1 MTKTAAFLD
10 GSNVFATAKA
20 LGFDIDY
27 KLLRDHL
34 LASHTMQRL
43 SYYTAMLEGDEHNP
57 LKPLID
63 YLGYNGFN
71 MVTKPAKEHTDS
83 MGRRKIKGN
92 MDVDMAV
99 DMMEIGPHVDH
110 VMLFSCDGDF
120 VPVVK
125 VLQRQCVRVTVVSTI
140 KSQPP
145 MCADELR
152 RASDEFIDLES
163 LRDIIERPAREH
175 FAAAAAE

>member
-34 LASHTMQRL
+34 VATNTMQRL
-43 SYYTAMLEGDEHNP
+43 SYYTAILEGDDYIP
-57 LKPLID
+57 VKPLID

-99 DMMEIGPHVDH
+99 DMMEIAPHIDR
-110 VMLFSCDGDF
+110 VMLFSGDGDF

-125 VLQRQCVRVTVVSTI
+125 SLQRQGVRVTVVSTI
-140 KSQPP
+140 KTS
-145 MCADELR
+145 MCADDLR
-152 RASDEFIDLES
+152 RAADEFIDLDE
-163 LRDIIERPAREH
+163 LRDIIARPAREH
-175 FAAAAAE
+175 FAAAAE

>member
-27 KLLRDHL
+27 NLLRKHL
-34 LASHTMQRL
+34 AATNAMQRI
-43 SYYTAMLEGDEHNP
+43 SYYTAILENDEYSP
-57 LKPLID
+57 IKPLID

-71 MVTKPAKEHTDS
+71 MVTKPAKEFTDGI
-83 MGRRKIKGN
+83 GRRKIKGN

-99 DMMEIGPHVDH
+99 DMMEVGPHVDH
-110 VMLFSCDGDF
+110 VMLFSGDGDF

-125 VLQRQCVRVTVVSTI
+125 SLQRQGVRVTVVSTI

-152 RASDEFIDLES
+152 RAADVFLDLDE
-163 LRDIIERPAREH
+163 LRDIIARPAREH
-175 FAAAAAE
+175 FATAAE